1 MAEPIGIASG
11 LLALAAFAFQSSTQL
26 YQLVQSFQSHQKD
39 VRGIREELQDLNGVL
54 RSLQE
59 TAASTDADL
68 TTLKLPL
75 LRCGKACKDF
85 EAMIIRCTAHSS
97 GSRTSFRDWAKLK
110 YMGDNIGEFKTTLA
124 SYKSTISIA
133 LGNANMRTAAI
144 TVNALNEYKELISNT
159 TSDLEDHL
167 EKINDKLQTISSQG
181 AGISNEDAA
190 ERQQLQEERD
200 STQKCIDNCAHVLTQ
215 IDQVQ
220 PNAFINISAA
230 YQVPVTTLSSL
241 TSAQLVTS
249 NTFNACREKLTNTT
263 TQLERQLQEIDNRL
277 RKFSSQPLNISNEQA
292 AEQERLKEERDCIKQ
307 SLDICTEASKQAS
320 QERTNVLED
329 ISMADDGYQLLVS
342 TVGDLISAKR
352 VTIGSRSLQMFGQMS
367 DTSLQQLSRG
377 LSHTS
382 AERAMEPRT
391 GMDPAFEKRYGT
403 GFTLSSQNPKGPGA
417 TQK

>member
-26 YQLVQSFQSHQKD
+26 YQLFQSFQSHQRV
-39 VRGIREELQDLNGVL
+39 VRELREELEDLNGVL

-85 EAMIIRCTAHSS
+85 EAMIVRCTANSS

-110 YMGDNIGEFKTTLA
+110 YMGDDIGEFKTMLA
-124 SYKSTISIA
+124 GYKSTISIA

-144 TVNALNEYKELISNT
+144 TVNVLKEYKQLISNT

-167 EKINDKLQTISSQG
+167 EKINDKLETISSQG
-181 AGISNEDAA
+181 VGISNEDAA

-200 STQKCIDNCAHVLTQ
+200 STQKCLDICAHVLTQ

-230 YQVPVTTLSSL
+230 YQVP
-241 TSAQLVTS
+241 
-249 NTFNACREKLTNTT
+249 RH
-263 TQLERQLQEIDNRL
+263 
-277 RKFSSQPLNISNEQA
+277 
-292 AEQERLKEERDCIKQ
+292 
-307 SLDICTEASKQAS
+307 
-320 QERTNVLED
+320 
-329 ISMADDGYQLLVS
+329 
-342 TVGDLISAKR
+342 
-352 VTIGSRSLQMFGQMS
+352 
-367 DTSLQQLSRG
+367 
-377 LSHTS
+377 HT
-382 AERAMEPRT
+382 
-391 GMDPAFEKRYGT
+391 
-403 GFTLSSQNPKGPGA
+403 
-417 TQK
+417 